1 MLWIGRGFLVIRP
14 NFGGDIQLYMNGMK
28 GFFFASARIRRWAA
42 GPRTDGWIVLV
53 DASSGAM
60 LSAFVPV

>member
-28 GFFFASARIRRWAA
+28 GFFLPLPGSAGGLRARELTVGLCW
-42 GPRTDGWIVLV
+42 
-53 DASSGAM
+53 
-60 LSAFVPV
+60 